1 MFCCSSGCIL
11 GCLTDGDR
19 AEPLFPRSS
28 QCSQGAPEH
37 RVTWRG
43 HSSCLMRLCEI
54 NQAAV
59 LQCLEASGT
68 RRNTNHSWEKQ
79 DNASTPQHPKKQP
92 HSIPSAWHILHFA
105 RPRGDFGPL
114 SPPVAHPRQSHRHSF
129 LCSIHTQ
136 AGVASHL
143 LSAVLISAERQC
155 GKQIE

>member
-105 RPRGDFGPL
+105 RPRGDFGP
-114 SPPVAHPRQSHRHSF
+114 SPLQWLIHANPTGIHSSAASTPRLGLHPISLV
-129 LCSIHTQ
+129 LC
-136 AGVASHL
+136 
-143 LSAVLISAERQC
+143 
-155 GKQIE
+155 